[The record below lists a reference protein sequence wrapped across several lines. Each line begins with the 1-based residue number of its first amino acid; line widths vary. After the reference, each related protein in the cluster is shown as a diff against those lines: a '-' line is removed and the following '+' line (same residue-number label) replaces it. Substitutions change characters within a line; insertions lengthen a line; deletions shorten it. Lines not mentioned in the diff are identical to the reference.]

1 MELSIVKEDRAETD
15 ESSDPHL
22 SDGAARRIVPRR
34 AATLP
39 GEAPAIPGPAQPPA
53 DMRPTD
59 VRVGSKDQAGR
70 DIVDVLWATRDYAIY
85 RWHKDTHEQAFLG
98 NGERIHRSYG
108 ISPLFGNPTQQK
120 RFALIGPALA
130 RLSALQKGALASRNS
145 INCEVARAISLA
157 IEGHPRE
164 ARRTLAELQE
174 RLRAI
179 RNTEDR
185 AYYVTFLGL
194 AALLFVALML
204 AAYIPGAADTTRP
217 LWQMLHVTGFGAL
230 GGFFSVLTKIN
241 RLHVDPEAS
250 RRIIAISAS
259 TRILLAVVGAV
270 AVYTFLLSTVGQA
283 VLNAQRM
290 QEMATACTFAFLA
303 GFSEHFVPG
312 LFRALE
318 QRGEPAAGGGGVAAE
333 PRSGRTR
340 RVREL

>member
-1 MELSIVKEDRAETD
+1 MSLSIVKEDRAETH

-22 SDGAARRIVPRR
+22 SDGAASTR
-34 AATLP
+34 
-39 GEAPAIPGPAQPPA
+39 PA
-53 DMRPTD
+53 D
-59 VRVGSKDQAGR
+59 VRVGGKDQAGR
-70 DIVDVLWATRDYAIY
+70 DIVDVFWATQDYAIY
-85 RWHKDTHEQAFLG
+85 RWHKATPEQAAFFG
-98 NGERIHRSYG
+98 NGERIRHSYG

-130 RLSALQKGALASRNS
+130 RLSALQKGVLASRNS
-145 INCEVARAISLA
+145 INCEMARAISLA
-157 IEGHPRE
+157 IEGHPKE
-164 ARRTLAELQE
+164 ARRTLAGLQE
-174 RLRAI
+174 RLRGI
-179 RNTEDR
+179 RSIEDR
-185 AYYVTFLGL
+185 AYYITFLGL

-204 AAYIPGAADTTRP
+204 AAYVPGVADTTRP
-217 LWQMLHVTGFGAL
+217 PWQMLHVTGFGAL

-250 RRIIAISAS
+250 RRLIAISAS

-283 VLNAQRM
+283 VLNAKGM

-318 QRGEPAAGGGGVAAE
+318 QRGEPATDGGDVAAE
-333 PRSGRTR
+333 PRSGRRR